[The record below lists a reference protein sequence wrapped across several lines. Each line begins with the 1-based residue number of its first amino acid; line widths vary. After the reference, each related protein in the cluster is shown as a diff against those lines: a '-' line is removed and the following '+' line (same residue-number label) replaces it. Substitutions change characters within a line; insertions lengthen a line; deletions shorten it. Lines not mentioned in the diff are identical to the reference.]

1 MGHSIRLGK
10 LFNISIYLHYSWFII
25 FALLTFSLSLSYFPT
40 DYPLWSRVAGGVAAS
55 LLLFASVIAHELAH
69 SLVAIR
75 NGIPVKSI
83 TLFIFGGVAQI
94 TREATR
100 PMAELVMAAAGP
112 LCSLTLAGIFAGIT
126 FLFSNSGGTLICD
139 LVGLLAYINAM
150 LGLFNLIPGFPLDGG
165 RILRA
170 LLWRGTGNYRRAT
183 YIASWSGRGVAY
195 MLIFGGIALVF
206 GYTLG
211 RATLVVAMFGSTIY
225 LGAFDGFW
233 LVLIGWFLHYAAT
246 TSYRQ
251 AEWYED
257 LRGLT
262 ARDVMTCDWPTIPPN
277 LSLKEL
283 VQSYILPTGR
293 SYFLVAEEERLRG
306 IIALYAIKLVPQ
318 LHWDLVR
325 VDEIMTPLSELV
337 AVQPDDDA
345 LSILERMAKH
355 NVSQA
360 PVVKEGRILGMVARD
375 NLIRFIQLRSELK
388 ASL

>member
-1 MGHSIRLGK
+1 
-10 LFNISIYLHYSWFII
+10 
-25 FALLTFSLSLSYFPT
+25 
-40 DYPLWSRVAGGVAAS
+40 
-55 LLLFASVIAHELAH
+55 
-69 SLVAIR
+69 
-75 NGIPVKSI
+75 
-83 TLFIFGGVAQI
+83 
-94 TREATR
+94 
-100 PMAELVMAAAGP
+100 MAAAGP
-112 LCSLTLAGIFAGIT
+112 LCSLTLAGVFAGIT
-126 FLFSNSGGTLICD
+126 FLFSNGGGTLICD
-139 LVGLLAYINAM
+139 LTGLLAYINAM
-150 LGLFNLIPGFPLDGG
+150 LALFNLIPGFPLDGG

-183 YIASWSGRGVAY
+183 HIASWSGRGVAY
-195 MLIFGGIALVF
+195 IFIFGGIALVF
-206 GYTLG
+206 GCILA
-211 RATLVVAMFGSTIY
+211 RATLMVTTFGNTIY
-225 LGAFDGFW
+225 LSAFDGFW
-233 LVLIGWFLHYAAT
+233 LALIGWFLHYAAT
-246 TSYRQ
+246 TNYRQ
-251 AEWYED
+251 MELHES
-257 LRGLT
+257 LRGFT
-262 ARDVMTCDWPTIPPN
+262 ARDVMTHDYWPTVPPS